1 MLSLAAELLRKGG
14 TLLSE
19 PCEACNGVQ
28 VKFEDKII
36 CVNCGKKTE
45 EHKEEDKNDEVKQVS
60 DELNLYDVI
69 TQKINELIP
78 ILMNEKEITRQ
89 LDIAKLINSYLEI
102 LAKIKKD

>member
-36 CVNCGKKTE
+36 CVNCGKKIE
-45 EHKEEDKNDEVKQVS
+45 EHEEEDKKDEVKQVS

-69 TQKINELIP
+69 IKKINELIP
-78 ILMNEKEITRQ
+78 ILTNEKEITRQ